1 MSMRPTT
8 KPTAAGAPSSTID
21 FKNDFTNTALAASQ
35 EETVNHIMSR
45 LDQLQSKISTQAEA
59 APPAA
64 QPSSVRSVRTA
75 PSGDLHA
82 RLAALESVHEDSLK
96 RLGTKLDTLETQL
109 SVNKESEVLMNRIFT
124 KFGAIESQLN
134 ANKGSEILIG
144 QIATKFGAIESQLN
158 ANKGSETLIGQ
169 IATKFAEVES
179 RLKSAMQLHDRVA
192 ELETKFKA
200 HGRSEADPEQQ
211 RLIASINSKLDILE
225 KQRGIKAP
233 VKLGAAVP
241 DDREARVKFLQ
252 ARIEKLKKL
261 KEQYLDE
268 DE

>member
-1 MSMRPTT
+1 
-8 KPTAAGAPSSTID
+8 
-21 FKNDFTNTALAASQ
+21 
-35 EETVNHIMSR
+35 
-45 LDQLQSKISTQAEA
+45 
-59 APPAA
+59 
-64 QPSSVRSVRTA
+64 
-75 PSGDLHA
+75 
-82 RLAALESVHEDSLK
+82 
-96 RLGTKLDTLETQL
+96 
-109 SVNKESEVLMNRIFT
+109 MNRIF
-124 KFGAIESQLN
+124 
-134 ANKGSEILIG
+134 
-144 QIATKFGAIESQLN
+144 TKFGAIESQLN

-225 KQRGIKAP
+225 KQRGIKSP

-241 DDREARVKFLQ
+241 EDREARVKFLQ
-252 ARIEKLKKL
+252 ARIEKLNKL

>member
-1 MSMRPTT
+1 MSVRQN

-134 ANKGSEILIG
+134 ANKG
-144 QIATKFGAIESQLN
+144 AESLM
-158 ANKGSETLIGQ
+158 SQ
-169 IATKFAEVES
+169 IATKFAEVET
-179 RLKSAMQLHDRVA
+179 RLKSAMQLGDRMSA
-192 ELETKFKA
+192 LESRMNSRASSEL
-200 HGRSEADPEQQ
+200 DPAQE
-211 RLIASINSKLDILE
+211 RLIASINSKLDIIE
-225 KQRGIKAP
+225 KQRGASGT
-233 VKLGAAVP
+233 VLGSEGVSS
-241 DDREARVKFLQ
+241 DQRD
-252 ARIEKLKKL
+252 ARIKYLTTRVDKLTKL
-261 KEQYLDE
+261 KEQYQRGE
-268 DE
+268 YGGEE

>member
-1 MSMRPTT
+1 MSVRQN

-144 QIATKFGAIESQLN
+144 QIATKF
-158 ANKGSETLIGQ
+158 
-169 IATKFAEVES
+169 AEVES

-200 HGRSEADPEQQ
+200 HGRGEADPEQQ

-225 KQRGIKAP
+225 KQRGIKSP

-241 DDREARVKFLQ
+241 EDREARVKFLQ
-252 ARIEKLKKL
+252 ARIEKLNKL